1 MCQSNMERY
10 SWYFNRQTLKK
21 TVHPPYFYVCT
32 CKHFGPIIYCLI
44 MIVVDDLIIKKSSS
58 ASGKVVSN
66 VVNISK
72 KDVDVVKLISS
83 GVFG

>member
-1 MCQSNMERY
+1 MERY
-10 SWYFNRQTLKK
+10 SWYFNRQTFKK
-21 TVHPPYFYVCT
+21 NVHPPYFYVCT
-32 CKHFGPIIYCLI
+32 CKHFDPIIYCLI
-44 MIVVDDLIIKKSSS
+44 MIVVDDVIIKKSSS